1 MEPTNIQ
8 GVLIIK
14 GWELEAQVLSLLL
27 ATARLID
34 DEVRILINDAYKRTV
49 ALLTEKKADVEKVA
63 LLLLEKEVLDKN
75 HMVELLGSRPF
86 AENSIYEEFVEGTGS
101 LDEDTSLPEGVKD

>member
-34 DEVRILINDAYKRTV
+34 SPSGES
-49 ALLTEKKADVEKVA
+49 ALEPPF
-63 LLLLEKEVLDKN
+63 
-75 HMVELLGSRPF
+75 LGCGRRG
-86 AENSIYEEFVEGTGS
+86 EEEEGEEIPKC
-101 LDEDTSLPEGVKD
+101 L

>member
-27 ATARLID
+27 ATATLID
-34 DEVRILINDAYKRTV
+34 SPSGES
-49 ALLTEKKADVEKVA
+49 ALEPPFLGCSRRGEE
-63 LLLLEKEVLDKN
+63 EEGKEIPKCL
-75 HMVELLGSRPF
+75 
-86 AENSIYEEFVEGTGS
+86 
-101 LDEDTSLPEGVKD
+101 

>member
-14 GWELEAQVLSLLL
+14 GWDLETQLLSLLL

-34 DEVRILINDAYKRTV
+34 SSLGES
-49 ALLTEKKADVEKVA
+49 ALEPPFLGCSRRVEK
-63 LLLLEKEVLDKN
+63 
-75 HMVELLGSRPF
+75 
-86 AENSIYEEFVEGTGS
+86 EEGEEIS
-101 LDEDTSLPEGVKD
+101 KCL

>member
-14 GWELEAQVLSLLL
+14 GWDLEAQVLSLLL

-34 DEVRILINDAYKRTV
+34 SPSRES
-49 ALLTEKKADVEKVA
+49 ALEPPF
-63 LLLLEKEVLDKN
+63 
-75 HMVELLGSRPF
+75 LGCGRR
-86 AENSIYEEFVEGTGS
+86 EEEEETGS
-101 LDEDTSLPEGVKD
+101 WQRARELDFSKQEGKISSF

>member
-34 DEVRILINDAYKRTV
+34 SSLGES
-49 ALLTEKKADVEKVA
+49 ALEPPFLGCGRRRE
-63 LLLLEKEVLDKN
+63 EKE
-75 HMVELLGSRPF
+75 G
-86 AENSIYEEFVEGTGS
+86 EEIPKC
-101 LDEDTSLPEGVKD
+101 L